1 MQPTKSKT
9 RFSNPGFHIIEN
21 VITND
26 ECNSLIQTLANLKH
40 KQTRAGAR
48 HLMSVPLIANLA
60 NDERLLSIA
69 RRELGKEAFPFR
81 ATLFAKTGK
90 ANWLV
95 VWHQDTALPLRR
107 RHEETGWTSWSKKE
121 GIWYAHTPAS
131 ALSRV
136 VALRLHL
143 DSSTSE
149 NGSLRVVPASHTL
162 GLLEDDEIKDVVNAN
177 GFVECHV
184 GKGGVLAMHPL
195 IVHASSKAI
204 TDAPRRVLHIE
215 YADSLQLAPNIELAV
230 V

>member
-1 MQPTKSKT
+1 MESVVANTES
-9 RFSNPGFHIIEN
+9 GFGIIED
-21 VITND
+21 VITHD
-26 ECNSLIQTLANLKH
+26 ECDFIIQTFANLKD

-48 HLMSVPLIANLA
+48 HLMSVPLVSALA
-60 NDERLLSIA
+60 NDERLLEIA
-69 RRELGKEAFPFR
+69 RRELNTEAFPFR

-121 GIWYAHTPAS
+121 NVWYSHAPAS

-162 GLLEDDEIKDVVNAN
+162 GLLEDDEIKTVVKAN

-184 GKGGVLAMHPL
+184 GKGGVLAMRPL
-195 IVHASSKAI
+195 LVHASSKAT

-215 YADSLQLAPNIELAV
+215 YADSLQLAPNIQLAV